1 MQQAY
6 HTAATSASDQQ
17 PRIGWTKVP
26 LQISTDPTLSC
37 PQKILLILLISRCN
51 PRRDADWRCWPCNKT
66 LAAEMGV
73 STRYV
78 REILQQIEDRG
89 FIEREQEHK
98 WDNREIL
105 LDHRRLGLDDPL
117 QNYEEHRRG

>member
-1 MQQAY
+1 
-6 HTAATSASDQQ
+6 
-17 PRIGWTKVP
+17 
-26 LQISTDPTLSC
+26 
-37 PQKILLILLISRCN
+37 
-51 PRRDADWRCWPCNKT
+51 
-66 LAAEMGV
+66 MGV